1 MKSLLRF
8 CEVTDAN
15 GRGETPPPAA
25 DSNSTSQSSRV
36 VARSCFDICA
46 SSSSRVNNNE
56 TRDLSR
62 ASRVSSRRAFSTMAI
77 DDSDLIDPDPE
88 ARRSKLGASAWLDHC
103 READAFLIDALKV
116 LDGDRSSADV
126 SAARKKETA
135 SVACALERVRVN
147 VTSRPNETL
156 VKMANVGHE
165 AYVRQCDEAKRALE
179 HAVDILERP
188 FSEDGDGMILDGA
201 GSTRGVPERRALV
214 AQGLRR
220 ARTVVSRIAPGT
232 DVRASADPE
241 RDARA
246 RPPRSKTPPKTPPRT
261 TEYRLAYMNIKGLA
275 EPVRLALRLGGLPFT
290 ETRVSYDD
298 LASARA
304 RADAS
309 TALPFGQLP
318 TLTVE
323 EEAVDAGGEKKK
335 RVSVFGQSA
344 ALLRYVGRRTN
355 LYPVDDERQLRV
367 DAVEECLADLRKTFT
382 PLWYGNALPRDPTSG
397 ALAEGAALSEAQKN
411 AALDAVVNA
420 HAPARL
426 RQIEALL
433 GSEAG
438 LSHDT
443 RVSSDVKEDDDDE
456 NANDEKDV
464 IDRGPYVCGAAMTV
478 ADLSLYV
485 LLDGLEADAEHAY
498 CAPLATGFVA
508 AFLDAECPRL
518 RRLYDTMRSDAR
530 IQRWNE
536 ERWGIAGRQ

>member
-1 MKSLLRF
+1 
-8 CEVTDAN
+8 
-15 GRGETPPPAA
+15 
-25 DSNSTSQSSRV
+25 
-36 VARSCFDICA
+36 
-46 SSSSRVNNNE
+46 
-56 TRDLSR
+56 
-62 ASRVSSRRAFSTMAI
+62 MAI

-397 ALAEGAALSEAQKN
+397 ALAEGAALSQAQKN

-485 LLDGLEADAEHAY
+485 LLDGLEADAAHAY

>member
-1 MKSLLRF
+1 MKYARF

-15 GRGETPPPAA
+15 GRGETPPAAA
-25 DSNSTSQSSRV
+25 DSNSVSQSSRV

-46 SSSSRVNNNE
+46 SSSSRANNNE
-56 TRDLSR
+56 TRDRSR
-62 ASRVSSRRAFSTMAI
+62 ASRVSSRCAFSTMAI

-411 AALDAVVNA
+411 AALDAVVNV

-438 LSHDT
+438 LLGHVSSST
-443 RVSSDVKEDDDDE
+443 RVSSDEKDDG
-456 NANDEKDV
+456 ANDDKDV

-485 LLDGLEADAEHAY
+485 LLDGLEADAAHAY

-518 RRLYDTMRSDAR
+518 RRLYDTVRSDAR

>member
-1 MKSLLRF
+1 
-8 CEVTDAN
+8 
-15 GRGETPPPAA
+15 
-25 DSNSTSQSSRV
+25 
-36 VARSCFDICA
+36 
-46 SSSSRVNNNE
+46 
-56 TRDLSR
+56 
-62 ASRVSSRRAFSTMAI
+62 MAI
-77 DDSDLIDPDPE
+77 DDDDLIDPDPE

-103 READAFLIDALKV
+103 READAFLLDALKV
-116 LDGDRSSADV
+116 LDGDRSSAKV
-126 SAARKKETA
+126 SASRKKETA
-135 SVACALERVRVN
+135 SVAHALERVRVN

-156 VKMANVGHE
+156 VKMTNVGHE
-165 AYVRQCDEAKRALE
+165 EYVRQCDEAKRALE
-179 HAVDILERP
+179 HAIDVLERP
-188 FSEDGDGMILDGA
+188 FVEDGDGMTLDGA
-201 GSTRGVPERRALV
+201 ASTRSVPERRALV
-214 AQGLRR
+214 ARGLRR
-220 ARTVVSRIAPGT
+220 ARAVVSRIAPGT

-241 RDARA
+241 HDARA
-246 RPPRSKTPPKTPPRT
+246 RPPRSKTPAKTA
-261 TEYRLAYMNIKGLA
+261 EYRLAYMNIKGLA
-275 EPVRLALRLGGLPFT
+275 EPARLALRLGGLPFT

-438 LSHDT
+438 LLGHVSSST
-443 RVSSDVKEDDDDE
+443 RVSSDEKDDG
-456 NANDEKDV
+456 ANDDKDV

-485 LLDGLEADAEHAY
+485 LLDGLEADAAHAY

-518 RRLYDTMRSDAR
+518 RRLYDTVRSDAR

>member
-1 MKSLLRF
+1 MKCARF

-62 ASRVSSRRAFSTMAI
+62 ASRVSSRRASSTMAI

-323 EEAVDAGGEKKK
+323 EEAADAGGEKKK

-411 AALDAVVNA
+411 AALDAVVNV

-443 RVSSDVKEDDDDE
+443 RVSSDEKEDDDDE

-485 LLDGLEADAEHAY
+485 LLDGLEADAAHAY

>member
-1 MKSLLRF
+1 
-8 CEVTDAN
+8 
-15 GRGETPPPAA
+15 
-25 DSNSTSQSSRV
+25 
-36 VARSCFDICA
+36 
-46 SSSSRVNNNE
+46 
-56 TRDLSR
+56 
-62 ASRVSSRRAFSTMAI
+62 MAI

-220 ARTVVSRIAPGT
+220 ARTVVSRIVPGT

-241 RDARA
+241 HDARA
-246 RPPRSKTPPKTPPRT
+246 RPPRAKSSLKT
-261 TEYRLAYMNIKGLA
+261 TEYRLSYMNIKGLA
-275 EPVRLALRLGGLPFT
+275 EPVRLALRLGGLRFT

-309 TALPFGQLP
+309 TSLPFGQLP

-323 EEAVDAGGEKKK
+323 DAETDAKGERRV

-344 ALLRYVGRRTN
+344 ALLRYVGRKTN
-355 LYPVDDERQLRV
+355 MYPVDDERQLRV
-367 DAVEECLADLRKTFT
+367 DSVEECIADLRKTFT

-397 ALAEGAALSEAQKN
+397 AVAEGASLSEAQKKS
-411 AALDAVVNA
+411 ALDAVVNV
-420 HAPARL
+420 HVPARL

-438 LSHDT
+438 LA
-443 RVSSDVKEDDDDE
+443 KEHVDS
-456 NANDEKDV
+456 
-464 IDRGPYVCGAAMTV
+464 GPYVCGASMTI

-485 LLDGLEADAEHAY
+485 LLDGLEAGAAHKY
-498 CAPLATGFVA
+498 CAPLATGFVRE
-508 AFLDAECPRL
+508 FLDAECPRL
-518 RRLYDTMRSDAR
+518 RRLYDAVRSDAR
-530 IQRWNE
+530 IERWNE
-536 ERWGIAGRQ
+536 ERWGIARRAPSPATKLE

>member
-1 MKSLLRF
+1 MKCARF

-62 ASRVSSRRAFSTMAI
+62 VSRVSSRRAFSTMAI

-397 ALAEGAALSEAQKN
+397 ALAEGAVLSEAQKN

-485 LLDGLEADAEHAY
+485 LLDGLEADAAHAY

>member
-1 MKSLLRF
+1 LRF
-8 CEVTDAN
+8 CEVADAN
-15 GRGETPPPAA
+15 GRGETPAAAA
-25 DSNSTSQSSRV
+25 DSNELSVSSV
-36 VARSCFDICA
+36 IARRRAFLFLIVSVSDICA
-46 SSSSRVNNNE
+46 SSSSRANNNE
-56 TRDLSR
+56 TRDRSR

-397 ALAEGAALSEAQKN
+397 ALAEGAALSEAQKD
-411 AALDAVVNA
+411 AALDAVVNT

-438 LSHDT
+438 LLG
-443 RVSSDVKEDDDDE
+443 RRCLSSDEKDDD
-456 NANDEKDV
+456 ANDEKDV

-485 LLDGLEADAEHAY
+485 LLDGLEADAAHAY

-518 RRLYDTMRSDAR
+518 RRLYDTVRSDAR

>member
-1 MKSLLRF
+1 MKCARF

-188 FSEDGDGMILDGA
+188 FSEDGDVMILDGA
-201 GSTRGVPERRALV
+201 ASTRSVPERRALV

-323 EEAVDAGGEKKK
+323 EEAADAGGEKKK

-397 ALAEGAALSEAQKN
+397 ALAEGAALSQAQKN

-443 RVSSDVKEDDDDE
+443 RVSSDEKEDDDDE

-485 LLDGLEADAEHAY
+485 LLDGLEADAAHAY

>member
-1 MKSLLRF
+1 MKCARF

-323 EEAVDAGGEKKK
+323 EEAADAGGEKKK

-397 ALAEGAALSEAQKN
+397 ALAEGAALSQAQKN

-443 RVSSDVKEDDDDE
+443 RVSSDEKEDDDDE

-485 LLDGLEADAEHAY
+485 LLDGLEADAAHAY

>member
-1 MKSLLRF
+1 MKCARF

-62 ASRVSSRRAFSTMAI
+62 ASRVSSRRASSTMAI

-323 EEAVDAGGEKKK
+323 EEAADAGGEKKK

-397 ALAEGAALSEAQKN
+397 ALAEGAALSQAQKN

-420 HAPARL
+420 HAPPRL

-443 RVSSDVKEDDDDE
+443 RVSSDEKEDDDDE

-485 LLDGLEADAEHAY
+485 LLDGLEADAAHAY